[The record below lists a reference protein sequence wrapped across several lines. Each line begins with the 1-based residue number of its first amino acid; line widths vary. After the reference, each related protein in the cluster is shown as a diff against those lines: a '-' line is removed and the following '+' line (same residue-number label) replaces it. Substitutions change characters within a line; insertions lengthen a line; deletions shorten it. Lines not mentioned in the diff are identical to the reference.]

1 MKKSKRVEAPATP
14 IKIPALTG
22 GAESGG
28 SKQPRRVKARAAAP
42 ASPTRQGADVRKFV
56 WWPWA
61 AAAAAL
67 LLVFVAYGPALNGA
81 FVFDDRYLPFFNR
94 TLQHRPLLDWIR
106 GVRPMLMLSFWVN
119 YAMSGEQP
127 AIYHATNVLLH
138 FFNSILVALIAMR
151 LLELAPLPHLQSR
164 DRQGAVSEALLNR
177 DPYGAVVGIFAGALF
192 LLHPLQTESVAYVAS
207 RSEVLSVF
215 FYYGAYCVFL
225 FRRTEKIT
233 WARALAVLAL
243 FAAAASTKEHT
254 LTLPVLLLLTDL
266 YWVKGGIRAN
276 LRLYALLTAAGAVA
290 AVGVWRVL
298 AGANTAGFHTPG
310 FTPLTYLYTQ
320 GRMFWI
326 YLRLLILPFGQN
338 ADPEIAISH
347 TPWEHGAIFGLLA
360 IAALLVAAWVF
371 RKRLPLA
378 CFGVVVFV
386 LLLAPTSSFIPIQ
399 DPLAERRVYLP
410 FLGFALVCVDLL
422 RGLPLRRR
430 LMIEVPALLLLLLL
444 TYQRSAVWG
453 SSLALW
459 QDTAEKSP
467 NKVRPRFQV
476 AFAYYEQQNCPLAA
490 ENFEKAASLAPPD
503 YSLLVDW
510 AYALDCEG
518 KPREAIE
525 KLHEA
530 TQKEFDP
537 QAWAL
542 LGMVYGKQRQV
553 TEALDSLQQAQNM
566 NPNFVMT
573 YSIRG
578 NVYESMGDFA
588 NARAQY
594 QYALTLDPYNESV
607 RESLTRVLNG
617 SSLTPRAT
625 QPGAAGGQ
633 ESPSVPGPAPGA
645 AR

>member
-1 MKKSKRVEAPATP
+1 MKKSKR
-14 IKIPALTG
+14 
-22 GAESGG
+22 
-28 SKQPRRVKARAAAP
+28 PRRVEAAP
-42 ASPTRQGADVRKFV
+42 TATEPRPPGSGPGTKGPAVAPRHFG

-61 AAAAAL
+61 AAGAAL

-81 FVFDDRYLPFFNR
+81 FVFDDRYLPFFDR
-94 TLQHRPLLDWIR
+94 ELQHRPLFDWIR
-106 GVRPMLMLSFWVN
+106 GVRPMLMLSFWIN
-119 YAMSGEQP
+119 YAISGEQP
-127 AIYHATNVLLH
+127 PLYHATSALLH
-138 FFNSILVALIAMR
+138 FFNSILVALIAVR
-151 LLELAPLPHLQSR
+151 LLELAPLPHGRGSEALLSR
-164 DRQGAVSEALLNR
+164 DRQGAVA
-177 DPYGAVVGIFAGALF
+177 GIFAGALF

-207 RSEVLSVF
+207 RSEVLSVL

-225 FRRTEKIT
+225 YRRTEKIT

-266 YWVKGGIRAN
+266 YWGLYWVRGGMRAN
-276 LRLYALLTAAGAVA
+276 LRLYGLLTAAGVVA
-290 AVGVWRVL
+290 GVGVWRVL
-298 AGANTAGFHTPG
+298 AHATTAGFRTPG

-320 GRMFWI
+320 GRMFWV
-326 YLRLLILPFGQN
+326 YVRLLILPFGQN
-338 ADPEIAISH
+338 ADPDIAISH

-360 IAALLVAAWVF
+360 IAALLAAAWIF
-371 RKRLPLA
+371 RKRWPLA
-378 CFGVVVFV
+378 CFGVLVFV

-399 DPLAERRVYLP
+399 DPMAERRVYLP
-410 FLGFALVCVDLL
+410 FLGFALVCVDFL

-430 LMIEVPALLLLLLL
+430 AMIEVPALLVLFLL

-453 SSLALW
+453 NSLALW

-467 NKVRPRFQV
+467 HKVRPRFQV
-476 AFAYYEQQNCPLAA
+476 AFAYYERQNCPLAA
-490 ENFEKAASLAPPD
+490 ENFEKAASLGPPD

-510 AYALDCEG
+510 GYALDCEG

-525 KLHEA
+525 KLRAA

-578 NVYESMGDFA
+578 NVYESIGDFA
-588 NARAQY
+588 QARAQY
-594 QYALTLDPYNESV
+594 QYALTLDPYNEAV

-617 SSLTPRAT
+617 PSLTPRAT
-625 QPGAAGGQ
+625 QPGAARGQ
-633 ESPSVPGPAPGA
+633 GSPSVPGPAPGA

>member
-1 MKKSKRVEAPATP
+1 MKKSKRPRRVEAPSVAINSAAINNAA
-14 IKIPALTG
+14 IKNTAAIKG
-22 GAESGG
+22 
-28 SKQPRRVKARAAAP
+28 AAAIKGDAVTAAP
-42 ASPTRQGADVRKFV
+42 RKFV

-61 AAAAAL
+61 AAAVAF
-67 LLVFVAYGPALNGA
+67 LLVFVAYGPSLNGA
-81 FVFDDRYLPFFNR
+81 FVFDDRYLPFFDR
-94 TLQHRPLLDWIR
+94 DLQHRPLFDWIR
-106 GVRPMLMLSFWVN
+106 GVRPMLMLSFWIN

-127 AIYHATNVLLH
+127 TIYHATNVLLH
-138 FFNSILVALIAMR
+138 FINSILVALIAVR
-151 LLELAPLPHLQSR
+151 LLEIATGTAPSGRGSATSSEPWP
-164 DRQGAVSEALLNR
+164 QGR
-177 DPYGAVVGIFAGALF
+177 VVGIFAGALF

-225 FRRTEKIT
+225 YRRPEKIT

-254 LTLPVLLLLTDL
+254 LTLPFLLLLTDL
-266 YWVKGGIRAN
+266 YWDHYWGGGGIRAN
-276 LRLYALLTAAGAVA
+276 LRLYGLLTVVGAVA

-298 AGANTAGFHTPG
+298 AQANTAGFHTPG

-326 YLRLLILPFGQN
+326 YCRMLILPFGQN
-338 ADPEIAISH
+338 ADPDIAISH

-360 IAALLVAAWVF
+360 IAALLAAAWIL
-371 RKRLPLA
+371 RKRWPLA
-378 CFGVVVFV
+378 CFGVFVFV

-430 LMIEVPALLLLLLL
+430 AMIEVPALLVLFLL

-453 SSLALW
+453 NSLALW

-467 NKVRPRFQV
+467 HKVRPRFQV
-476 AFAYYEQQNCPLAA
+476 AFAYYEQQNCPKAA
-490 ENFEKAASLAPPD
+490 ENFERAASLAPPD

-510 AYALDCEG
+510 GYALDCEG
-518 KPREAIE
+518 KPRDAIE
-525 KLHEA
+525 ILRQA
-530 TQKEFDP
+530 TLKQFDP

-553 TEALDSLQQAQNM
+553 TEALDSLQQAQNI
-566 NPNFVMT
+566 NPDFVMT

-578 NVYESMGDFA
+578 NVYETIGDFA

-594 QYALTLDPYNESV
+594 QHALTLDPYNEVV
-607 RESLTRVLNG
+607 RDSLARVLNG

-625 QPGAAGGQ
+625 QPGAARGQ
-633 ESPSVPGPAPGA
+633 GSPSVPGPAPGA